1 MVRWHKGGKPD
12 DGNESNLLN
21 IASDDGKRHT
31 GTKQDS
37 FEITKLFLESRI
49 STNIDRIVVNN
60 GGLKNFSKNQF
71 NLFD

>member
-31 GTKQDS
+31 GTRQDS
-37 FEITKLFLESRI
+37 FEIAKLLLEPGI
-49 STNIDRIVVNN
+49 STILIVS
-60 GGLKNFSKNQF
+60 LITLTNFSKNQF
-71 NLFD
+71 DLF